1 MGFVTF
7 ETTPRGVLTPSTSVP
22 TNIRTGTDYSQTMDV
37 TYDLSD
43 YVRVLKLASRPEWDE
58 FSQVAKIAGA
68 GIVLV
73 GLLGF
78 LIFIM
83 MGFVTGGI

>member
-1 MGFVTF
+1 MR
-7 ETTPRGVLTPSTSVP
+7 TPT
-22 TNIRTGTDYSQTMDV
+22 
-37 TYDLSD
+37 DLSS
-43 YVRVLKLASRPEWDE
+43 YVRVLKLASTPSWQE

-78 LIFIM
+78 FIFVVM
-83 MGFVTGGI
+83 VLVPGGP

>member
-1 MGFVTF
+1 
-7 ETTPRGVLTPSTSVP
+7 
-22 TNIRTGTDYSQTMDV
+22 MDV
-37 TYDLSD
+37 TYGLND

-73 GLLGF
+73 GL
-78 LIFIM
+78 
-83 MGFVTGGI
+83 MGFVIFVLMNAATGGI

>member
-1 MGFVTF
+1 MR
-7 ETTPRGVLTPSTSVP
+7 TPT
-22 TNIRTGTDYSQTMDV
+22 
-37 TYDLSD
+37 DLSS
-43 YVRVLKLASRPEWDE
+43 YLRVLKLASTPSWQE

-78 LIFIM
+78 VIFIFM
-83 MGFVTGGI
+83 AFVPGGP